1 MIRRRTL
8 LLVVL
13 AVMAAMGM
21 FLFGYPTRTYL
32 DQRAQLTSE
41 QAMVDRL
48 AVQNQ
53 TLQSEAAQLQNTAEI
68 ERLARQDY
76 GLVQPGQE
84 AYAILPAPTA
94 APAASAPGPAA
105 SGAKSGTAR
114 TRTAAGSTASGGT
127 GPSGGS
133 GSSGSLWDRF
143 LRQLEFCH

>member
-1 MIRRRTL
+1 MIRRRAL
-8 LLVVL
+8 LLVVV

-32 DQRAQLTSE
+32 DQRAQLTRE

-53 TLQSEAAQLQNTAEI
+53 TLQSEAARLQNTGEI

-84 AYAILPAPTA
+84 AYAILPAPT
-94 APAASAPGPAA
+94 PTP
-105 SGAKSGTAR
+105 AR
-114 TRTAAGSTASGGT
+114 TTGRTAAGARAGSGRAKTAAAGTDGAGGT
-127 GPSGGS
+127 GSA
-133 GSSGSLWDRF
+133 GSLWSRF
-143 LRQLEFCH
+143 LRQLEFWD

>member
-1 MIRRRTL
+1 MIRRRAL

-13 AVMAAMGM
+13 AVMTAMGM

-32 DQRAQLTSE
+32 EQRAQLTSE

-53 TLQSEAAQLQNTAEI
+53 TLQSEAAQLQNTGEI

-84 AYAILPAPTA
+84 AYAILPGPT
-94 APAASAPGPAA
+94 PASATLRTV
-105 SGAKSGTAR
+105 SGAPSH
-114 TRTAAGSTASGGT
+114 AGPTSTPAGGADPAGGT
-127 GPSGGS
+127 QST
-133 GSSGSLWDRF
+133 GSLWSRF
-143 LRQLEFCH
+143 IRQLEFWN

>member
-1 MIRRRTL
+1 MIRRRAL

-53 TLQSEAAQLQNTAEI
+53 TLQAEAAQLQNTGEI

-84 AYAILPAPTA
+84 AYAILPAPTP
-94 APAASAPGPAA
+94 APANLRTVSRATSSAGPTNTATA
-105 SGAKSGTAR
+105 DPARGT
-114 TRTAAGSTASGGT
+114 
-127 GPSGGS
+127 P
-133 GSSGSLWDRF
+133 SSGSLWSRF
-143 LRQLEFCH
+143 LRQLEFWN